1 MLTHVDHV
9 LAHEQQRPDQVW
21 LTQPM
26 GDGTVRTLTW
36 GEAIGEARRFAAYLR
51 EALPRPSQVAI
62 FAKNNAWWLVT
73 DLAIAM
79 AGHVSVPIYPTL
91 TAASIRQI
99 LDHSETKLIV
109 IGKLDG
115 FDAMEPGIPPGLP
128 RIAMPLGPAT
138 GTPWADIVART
149 APVAPGDARRAP
161 DDLATIIYTSG
172 STGVPKGA
180 MHSFRT
186 MAAATAFSERLN
198 VSGDDRF
205 LSYLPLAHAYE
216 RAVVETVS
224 FKTGAQIY
232 FTERLETFI
241 DDLRRA
247 RPTVFVSVPRL
258 WTRFQQAVF
267 EKLPPAKLAALLAD
281 PAMREPVRLQVLAGL
296 GLSSVRYAGTGSAPM
311 PAELLGWYRDL
322 GLELLEGYA
331 MTENFCVSHA
341 TRVGEVKL
349 GYCGRP
355 QDGVEQRLT
364 AEGEVLVKSP
374 GTMLGYFKA
383 PELTA
388 AMIDGDGFLHT
399 GDRGEVDEL
408 GRLKI
413 TGRVKELFKTS
424 KGKYVAPAPIENAL
438 LVHDD
443 VEQALVSGAGMP
455 QPFGMIVLSD
465 AARARAQRDT
475 DRAALAESLAA
486 HLEHTNAR
494 LDPHERLDRVVVVR
508 ESWTIENDMLT
519 PTMKV
524 RRDVIERHYA
534 DRVAGWYDAAHRV
547 VWA

>member
-1 MLTHVDHV
+1 MLTHVDQV
-9 LAHEQQRPDQVW
+9 LAHEQQHPDDVW

-36 GEAIGEARRFAAYLR
+36 REAIGEARRVAAHLR
-51 EALPRPSQVAI
+51 EVLPRPSQVAI
-62 FAKNNAWWLVT
+62 FAKNNAWWIVT

-138 GTPWADIVART
+138 GTPWADIIART
-149 APVAPGDARRAP
+149 APLAPDEARRAP

-186 MAAATAFSERLN
+186 MAAATAFAERLN

-281 PAMREPVRLQVLAGL
+281 PAMREPVRMQVLAGL
-296 GLSSVRYAGTGSAPM
+296 GLASVRYAGTGSAPM
-311 PAELLGWYRDL
+311 PAELLGWYREL

-341 TRVGEVKL
+341 TRIGEVKL

-364 AEGEVLVKSP
+364 ADGEVLVKSP

-383 PELTA
+383 PDLTA
-388 AMIDGDGFLHT
+388 AMIDRDGFLHT

-465 AARARAQRDT
+465 AARARAQREA

-534 DRVAGWYDAAHRV
+534 DRVAAWYEAAHRV

>member
-1 MLTHVDHV
+1 MLTHVDQV
-9 LAHEQQRPDQVW
+9 LAHEQQHPDDVW

-36 GEAIGEARRFAAYLR
+36 REAIGEARRVAAHLR
-51 EALPRPSQVAI
+51 EVLPRPSQVAI
-62 FAKNNAWWLVT
+62 FAKNNAWWVVT

-138 GTPWADIVART
+138 GTPWADIIART
-149 APVAPGDARRAP
+149 APLAPDEARRAP

-186 MAAATAFSERLN
+186 MAAATAFAERLN

-224 FKTGAQIY
+224 FKTGAQLY
-232 FTERLETFI
+232 FTERLETFV

-281 PAMREPVRLQVLAGL
+281 PAMREPVRMQVLAGL
-296 GLSSVRYAGTGSAPM
+296 GLASVRYAGTGSAPM
-311 PAELLGWYRDL
+311 PAELLGWYREL

-341 TRVGEVKL
+341 TRIGEVKL

-364 AEGEVLVKSP
+364 ADGEVLVKSP

-383 PELTA
+383 PDLTA
-388 AMIDGDGFLHT
+388 AMIDRDGFLHT

-465 AARARAQRDT
+465 AARARAQREA

-534 DRVAGWYDAAHRV
+534 DRVAAWYEAAHRV

>member
-1 MLTHVDHV
+1 MLTHVDQV
-9 LAHEQQRPDQVW
+9 LAHEQQRPDDVW

-36 GEAIGEARRFAAYLR
+36 REAIGEARRAAAHLR
-51 EALPRPSQVAI
+51 EVLPRPSQVAI
-62 FAKNNAWWLVT
+62 FAKNNAWWIVT

-91 TAASIRQI
+91 TTASIRQI

-138 GTPWADIVART
+138 GTPWADIIART
-149 APVAPGDARRAP
+149 APLAPDEARRAP

-186 MAAATAFSERLN
+186 MAAATAFAERLN

-281 PAMREPVRLQVLAGL
+281 PAMREPVRMQVLAGL
-296 GLSSVRYAGTGSAPM
+296 GLASVRYAGTGSAPM
-311 PAELLGWYRDL
+311 PAELLGWYREL

-341 TRVGEVKL
+341 TRIGEVKL

-364 AEGEVLVKSP
+364 ADGEVLVKSP

-383 PELTA
+383 PDLTA
-388 AMIDGDGFLHT
+388 AMIDRDGFLHT

-465 AARARAQRDT
+465 AARARAQREA

-534 DRVAGWYDAAHRV
+534 DRVAAWYEAAHRV

>member
-1 MLTHVDHV
+1 
-9 LAHEQQRPDQVW
+9 
-21 LTQPM
+21 
-26 GDGTVRTLTW
+26 
-36 GEAIGEARRFAAYLR
+36 
-51 EALPRPSQVAI
+51 
-62 FAKNNAWWLVT
+62 
-73 DLAIAM
+73 
-79 AGHVSVPIYPTL
+79 
-91 TAASIRQI
+91 
-99 LDHSETKLIV
+99 
-109 IGKLDG
+109 
-115 FDAMEPGIPPGLP
+115 
-128 RIAMPLGPAT
+128 MPLGPAT
-138 GTPWADIVART
+138 GTPWADIIART
-149 APVAPGDARRAP
+149 APLAPDEARRAP

-186 MAAATAFSERLN
+186 MAAATAFAERLN

-281 PAMREPVRLQVLAGL
+281 PAMREPVRMQVLAGL
-296 GLSSVRYAGTGSAPM
+296 GLASVRYAGTGSAPM
-311 PAELLGWYRDL
+311 PAELLGWYREL

-341 TRVGEVKL
+341 TRIGEVKL

-364 AEGEVLVKSP
+364 ADGEVLVKSP

-383 PELTA
+383 PDLTA
-388 AMIDGDGFLHT
+388 AMIDRDGFLHT

-465 AARARAQRDT
+465 AARARAQREA

-534 DRVAGWYDAAHRV
+534 DRVAAWYEAAHRV